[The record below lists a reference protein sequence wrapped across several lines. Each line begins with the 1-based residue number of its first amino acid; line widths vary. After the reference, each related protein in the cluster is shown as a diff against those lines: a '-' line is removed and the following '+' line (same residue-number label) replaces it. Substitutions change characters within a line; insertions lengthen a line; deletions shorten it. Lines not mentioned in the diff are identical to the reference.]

1 MVNKLIDNKT
11 WNARKVSSTQTDF
24 HIGWVNYLDDNDAW
38 QEIDCIVIKTDTNFT
53 VTKAP
58 FNFTAPLFSDGEA
71 FFESDN
77 KFDITNKT
85 KITADA
91 YGLYLTARNVTRVAG
106 ELFDI
111 NGDGRLDAVI
121 YKQAYP
127 SIDADL
133 IYYVKHGKA
142 PRLEKLVRFNS
153 AISGDVDIEF
163 GLRYTDTPAI
173 TPSTLDDSK
182 DRDNAATANRTKLS
196 DGEIISQDKGFY
208 IKPFSVTRNR
218 GLGMKEIKI
227 WDSTA
232 TNVNAGT
239 AQKIESVSTD
249 IKSDGSGN
257 SILTK
262 HIKVA
267 FFSGVTYPVYTDTV
281 TAFYPDA
288 HSEST
293 SVDGY
298 VKRYNTE
305 NDWDT
310 FHDHTVGTLVDD
322 DQGLSEGGEDLGTI
336 RTNAASGGNSNN
348 IGIARNFFLF
358 DTSGIDDDDT
368 VSAATL
374 SIYIQGNG
382 EDSSAGGSAS
392 ISGTAVADWTVVQTS
407 PASNTALVL
416 ADWNN
421 CGDVN
426 DPDEGTDTAFEPAA
440 DWTNSQYNDI
450 TLNATGI
457 SWVSVDGITKLGIR
471 SQDDCTDDAIA
482 SLKHANGKRYYGSE
496 ASGTS
501 NDPKLT
507 VTHAV
512 ASTFTPRAMTMF

>member
-11 WNARKVSSTQTDF
+11 WNARKISSNQTEF
-24 HIGWVNYLDDNDAW
+24 HVGWGNYLDDNDAW

-58 FNFTAPLFSDGEA
+58 FNFSAPLYSDGVA

-85 KITADA
+85 KITADN
-91 YGLYLTARNVTRVAG
+91 YGLYLTARNVTRVEG

-111 NGDGRLDAVI
+111 NADGRLDAVI

-127 SIDADL
+127 DINADL

-153 AISGDVDIEF
+153 AISEDVDIEF
-163 GLRYTDTPAI
+163 GLRYTGTPAI

-182 DRDNAATANRTKLS
+182 DRDDEATANRTKLS
-196 DGEIISQDKGFY
+196 DGEVIEQDKGFY
-208 IKPFSVTRNR
+208 IKPFSVTQNR

-239 AQKIESVSTD
+239 TQKIESVSTD

-267 FFSGVTYPVYTDTV
+267 FFSGVTYPVYTDTT

-288 HSEST
+288 HTEST

-298 VKRYNTE
+298 VKRYNAE
-305 NDWDT
+305 DDWDT
-310 FHDHTVGTLVDD
+310 FHDHTVGNLVDD
-322 DQGLSEGGEDLGTI
+322 NFGLSDGGEDLGTI
-336 RTNAASGGNSNN
+336 RTNVGSSGDTN

-358 DTSGIDDDDT
+358 DTSGIADTDT
-368 VSAATL
+368 VSSATL
-374 SIYIQGNG
+374 SIYVHGNG
-382 EDSSAGGSAS
+382 EDSSFGGSAS

-421 CGDVN
+421 CGSVD
-426 DPDEGTDTAFEPAA
+426 DPDEGTDTAFEPGA

-482 SLKHANGKRYYGSE
+482 DLKHANGKRYYGAE

-501 NDPKLT
+501 NDPKLS
-507 VTHAV
+507 VTHAT
-512 ASTFTPRAMTMF
+512 ASTFTPRAITMF